1 MPSES
6 TFEKL
11 ANHVLESVE
20 QVAARA
26 EEGLALLMSGN
37 LDGGDTAAG
46 GNDGPFDNDDVTME
60 MDEDMIGSPLEGI
73 ADSVLSDIM
82 SKQVRN

>member
-6 TFEKL
+6 TLAKL

-20 QVAARA
+20 LVAARA
-26 EEGLALLMSGN
+26 EEGLALLMAGSKV
-37 LDGGDTAAG
+37 DGDQAG
-46 GNDGPFDNDDVTME
+46 FDDGPFDNDDVTME